1 MGFTPEVNA
10 HLGINSHTADS
21 TPQAFSPL
29 RITSNVL
36 RDGLTYDGRRPR
48 LLTGTP
54 ALRGRGGAR
63 RAHDCVIIPDTQTG
77 VRPGSG
83 SQRRLLGEVNWLEN
97 YQRQ

>member
-63 RAHDCVIIPDTQTG
+63 RAHHCHYPRHSDWGQARHGLSAKIT
-77 VRPGSG
+77 RGSE
-83 SQRRLLGEVNWLEN
+83 LV
-97 YQRQ
+97 